1 MPIAWPMLIARVSLG
16 YLVAVIVG
24 IALLRKKPSEIL
36 HASIVKG
43 IAKAEADAAEAHTH
57 APEKFETKLVH
68 ALRTAM
74 RDFLDTAMYF
84 SAGVIITS
92 IFNTQV
98 NQGHFH
104 DVATN
109 PWLATPTM
117 MGLAFMV
124 ALCSTSDAFIAA
136 PIPKFTEMAK
146 LAFLVFGPML
156 DVKLVFMYSSAFR
169 RRFLIGLSIALFLLV
184 GILSGPWYKLVEF
197 IFRK

>member
-16 YLVAVIVG
+16 YLVAVVVG
-24 IALLRKKPSEIL
+24 IALIRKKPADIL
-36 HASIVKG
+36 RPSIVQG
-43 IAKAEADAAEAHTH
+43 IAKAEADAADGHSH
-57 APEKFETKLVH
+57 GGEKFETKLVH

-84 SAGVIITS
+84 SAGVMITS

-104 DVATN
+104 DIATN
-109 PWLATPTM
+109 PFLATPTM

-136 PIPKFTEMAK
+136 PIPKFSEMAK

-156 DVKLVFMYSSAFR
+156 DIKLVFMYSSAFR
-169 RRFLIGLSIALFLLV
+169 RRFLVWLSVALFVLV
-184 GILSGPWYKLVEF
+184 GLLSGPWYSLVEF
-197 IFRK
+197 FFKK